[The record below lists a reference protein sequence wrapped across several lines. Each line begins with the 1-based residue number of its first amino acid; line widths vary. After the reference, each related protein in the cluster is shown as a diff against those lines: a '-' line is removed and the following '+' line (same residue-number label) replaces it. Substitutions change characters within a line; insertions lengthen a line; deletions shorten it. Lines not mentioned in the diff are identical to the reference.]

1 MPSSSPP
8 LADDRAPMDRRMA
21 QLGSTSGTGLP
32 LQPPTPPSTAPPSTG
47 GDELPALLLR
57 RRSSPTTSPVL
68 PAAGTILRRLTGR
81 SPLGR
86 SLCGFGSSASRAAY
100 DISDMLDEFQSTEP
114 DAGKKKGVFHK
125 LATAPSRFPMASKMK
140 RMRKELAKN
149 TEEHKNFSF
158 VPNTASFEQ
167 HRADPRPQLP
177 ELTDESVIIGRS
189 EDKRNII
196 AALLTRG
203 SEEKK
208 ESFISDIQLMRK
220 RLAGLLEGRRIL
232 IVLDNI
238 WESDQFK
245 LDNLKIM
252 LNVGKKGSEVDVIVT
267 TRTEEIA
274 KRICTVKPYK
284 LEPLND
290 DICWAIIKIYSA
302 FEGRGDKQQVEVI
315 GQEIATKCGDSH
327 GHRTLEGLARP
338 KSPDYK
344 QTGPQTRTNTSP
356 QPPKRSTAG
365 SGDGQKKGGAP
376 RSEGVVAGM
385 KRNRE
390 LKTGAT
396 KTTVS
401 SMNPARNSG
410 HHGTNPTT
418 AATTTNFTASA
429 ESTLGRADEQLRRSD
444 GDGKGGRDISQK
456 DDRLVTLTMHDPV
469 HDMARSVIDDE
480 LIVLDD
486 TKENKC
492 GQSTYRYVFITN
504 YDKPSK
510 EFSMILHGKIRALHL
525 VGCSKTKL
533 NDGAFSS
540 AKCLR
545 VLDLNHC
552 SIQKL
557 PDSIYQLKQLQYL
570 HAPQVRDGVIP
581 ESISMLSKLNY
592 LNLRES
598 PKISKLPESIGKL
611 EALTYLN
618 LSGCSHLVEFP
629 ESFGELR
636 NLEHLDL
643 SGCSRLVELPE
654 TVGKLDALMYL
665 NLSGSRIVE
674 LPESFREL
682 KNLVHLDLSN
692 CTHLTD
698 VSEHLGSLNRLYRP
712 RLYSRCLVAYPRRR
726 KIQELSS
733 VQKENEASHIHMQN
747 VMDAISRLV
756 YSDSGYSARGI
767 LSEALGSLTELKY
780 LNLSGCL
787 LMVVLPGSFGNL
799 ENLVHLDLS
808 GCSCLEWTPDNLVG
822 LTKLQHLN
830 LSHYCTGTPR
840 SSMPSQGA
848 ARYFDRSYRTAFWK
862 PQEATYPEPLE
873 LLPSKEPTRKFM
885 RDRLPQAP
893 ICDRLPGTGVSQDK
907 SPSQLH
913 QNSFLDDG
921 NGLLLRPVLLGTQ
934 PKLYQNLVLLPNFVV
949 HVGDNELGS
958 NIFLLQDANPAELQI
973 SCLENV
979 QSTGEVKRI
988 KLSQKTSISK
998 LALEW
1003 RRDAKRFADDMNV
1016 LEQLVPPNTLSQF
1029 ELRGYNNVCLPR
1041 WLTCISSYLP
1051 DLVRIVLD
1059 DIPSCSSLPPLGVHV
1074 PKLQELEIL
1083 DCPKLKLKL
1092 YEPRAFQ
1099 WKISNSDNIVTSC
1112 GGGQYTGPS
1121 SSSSSTTLDVQ
1132 HCKVPLDQWTLLCHL
1147 PALHELRIYECDDL
1161 TCSSPEIIES
1171 LSSIKQ
1177 ITVECQDMVELP
1189 ASLCQFKSLPK
1200 LILWKCLKL
1209 KSLPEST
1216 KHLTSL
1222 KSLWMVGCS
1231 SMTSLPEGLGHLA
1244 SLMELNINDCPHL
1257 KSLPESIQLLPML
1270 EVVKVS
1276 YCPELKRW
1284 YEIEENKMKLAHIG
1298 KKCFIAPSLH
1308 C

>member
-1 MPSSSPP
+1 
-8 LADDRAPMDRRMA
+8 MA
-21 QLGSTSGTGLP
+21 
-32 LQPPTPPSTAPPSTG
+32 
-47 GDELPALLLR
+47 
-57 RRSSPTTSPVL
+57 SPT
-68 PAAGTILRRLTGR
+68 
-81 SPLGR
+81 
-86 SLCGFGSSASRAAY
+86 
-100 DISDMLDEFQSTEP
+100 
-114 DAGKKKGVFHK
+114 KKGVFHK

-177 ELTDESVIIGRS
+177 ELTDESVIIGTS

-444 GDGKGGRDISQK
+444 GEGKGGRDVRGGLRRCRRREGGRRPDSPTTEGRPPISQK

-1059 DIPSCSSLPPLGVHV
+1059 DIPSCSSLPPLGQLTNLQELTLRSMPSISKIDGDICGGSEPFLQLIKFTLDSMEILEEWRTSYNDHGD
-1074 PKLQELEIL
+1074 KLQELEIL

-1298 KKCFIAPSLH
+1298 KKVSINPANLLFLQLFMLTLFAVLYCP
-1308 C
+1308 